1 MFYKEEVTIIADK
14 TAFERKLTDAKELNI
29 LFDIIPSY
37 KKSVIDGM
45 AQLGLSIQ
53 GIKIKTFI
61 ILGGSYTKKSSM
73 SIYMGKTLIV
83 TVPVTKQFKNLVVG
97 AANKAKNI
105 SGTFQHSKVV
115 RRPQQDDEAPSFTT
129 YHLQE
134 RLNQQACLD
143 YLQRMSREKLL
154 SSYELHKLVEKVEDN
169 FSDFYKIFCD
179 GVM

>member
-1 MFYKEEVTIIADK
+1 
-14 TAFERKLTDAKELNI
+14 
-29 LFDIIPSY
+29 
-37 KKSVIDGM
+37 M

-105 SGTFQHSKVV
+105 NGTF
-115 RRPQQDDEAPSFTT
+115 
-129 YHLQE
+129 
-134 RLNQQACLD
+134 
-143 YLQRMSREKLL
+143 
-154 SSYELHKLVEKVEDN
+154 
-169 FSDFYKIFCD
+169 
-179 GVM
+179 